1 MFVSFGTVAIFQRIA
16 QSIHDSLQLCGVEA
30 QQVHVFVFGP
40 DANTHTG
47 CDVDVHVR
55 TLATIQFTQIRAY
68 FRFTRHPPAR
78 TPGQLLTGNLD
89 LPAELR
95 SSSFDRTQLNI
106 RLDTL
111 TNG

>member
-68 FRFTRHPPAR
+68 FRFTRQNEAA
-78 TPGQLLTGNLD
+78 GAADAAAWVISAVVDFQL
-89 LPAELR
+89 R
-95 SSSFDRTQLNI
+95 
-106 RLDTL
+106 
-111 TNG
+111 